1 MEKLKQVLA
10 QEDTVLFVG
19 SGISLWSG
27 LPTWCGFIEELAKFV
42 EASGANA
49 ELVRAE
55 AQRGDL
61 LQAASYGFYKL
72 TKPQICDFVRKACRY
87 GVAKPH
93 EIHRKLVSLGPR
105 CFLTTNYDDLIEESL
120 RRWQPDRFYRSPVT
134 NRHLTELAE
143 IVHARATDFVFKP
156 HGDANDSES
165 IILTRE
171 QYRQLL
177 PGGERQA
184 ALESVKMLMASRP
197 VVYVGFGLHDPDFMY
212 VRDLLSNTY
221 KGGTRDHYA
230 IVADVVDAEID
241 YWRINYGIHLVGY
254 ATTERA
260 DNSRDH
266 SALLKLLDD
275 YLVVTPP
282 TATPASS
289 TLGCP
294 SCSPDTVLALARH
307 AARLDRAPKC
317 HPEFPIRVHSERV
330 GRATGLPYFQP
341 DEFDHCP
348 VERFL
353 DEGPFRAV
361 LIGLPGAGKS
371 YSLQQAAAR
380 LAEKLHESCLSDT
393 FDETKIVVPLLAD
406 LKLYHGD
413 LDDLI
418 NRTLPH
424 GLSLSDL
431 SHRCKVKI
439 YLDSFN
445 EMPRE
450 YWESG
455 SYEADF
461 AKVIAD
467 NANASFI
474 IGSRTSDGLSKVG
487 FPFYRLDQ
495 IDEAF
500 VTAELERL
508 KIDVGGRFQR
518 EVRWLLQKPF
528 YFQLVASRTVSLP
541 EQPHPRDIYQTFF
554 RGLAGSFQ
562 ERFGQAFNLEH
573 ALSLAAYEAIN
584 RGEEAQSLA
593 DVLQILKT
601 ELEGSGL
608 VGILA
613 PDVANW
619 LVSKSVVIPYRGA
632 RIALFH
638 QSATEYLAAS
648 ELARRYQRSPHILK
662 EKLSLTRWDQ
672 ALFLTLSLLAPSD
685 GASFLKAVIDADF
698 ALALAATKYLEFERD
713 DVVAKLLSEI
723 PSRIEGLGPFETK
736 IESTLQFELALSDV
750 PEPQLR
756 ALMKCG
762 NIIGAAAVNRLVELK
777 GASVKDEILQS
788 LFESRD
794 DFNYC
799 LNGIARA
806 LRPFATPDDVQKIVA
821 LADSIK
827 DEVLPDSNDEVAG
840 GFTSGAASF
849 LSGLDVTVIREAF
862 LPKDESDLMSEV
874 SARVVCNILQN
885 KHSTDALELA
895 ADLLSHGVNQ
905 AATAIYFIS
914 HFAKPD
920 DGLSWASFSHEHVDR
935 LVSKLSDEKEK
946 SWSLKALKCVCDARP
961 DLVKIVRAHALTA
974 RGITKAA
981 LLHCCSSEDTA
992 VVFGALAELGTMG
1005 IGRHGLQCT
1014 HLLDQIELNWAG
1026 HEDLFVQLLRLRET
1040 RLALALLEV
1049 EHTHETLGE
1058 CEIGP
1063 IDWWLEWLMHE
1074 RNTDSG
1080 GWFCY
1085 RLACLFARVL
1095 NAGTRHA
1102 FLAEFNKVGSR
1113 FRSLLAHSILPHFPD
1128 LTTDVFSEDAISFLL
1143 ADLNRAGSAAGWPE
1157 HLLCRTATEQFV
1169 NERLLPLVPDANP
1182 PLSENL
1188 RKVLRRAGSCH
1199 GRRYI
1204 RT

>member
-55 AQRGDL
+55 AQRGHL

-120 RRWQPDRFYRSPVT
+120 RRWQPDRFYRPPVT
-134 NRHLTELAE
+134 NRHLTEIAE

-221 KGGTRDHYA
+221 KGDTRDHYA
-230 IVADVVDAEID
+230 IVADIVDAEID
-241 YWRINYGIHLVGY
+241 YWRINYGIHLVAY

-260 DNSRDH
+260 DKSKDH
-266 SALLKLLDD
+266 GALLKLLDD
-275 YLVVTPP
+275 YLVVAPP
-282 TATPASS
+282 AATPAAT

-294 SCSPDTVLALARH
+294 SYSPDCVLALARH

-317 HPEFPIRVHSERV
+317 HPEFPIRVYLERIGGV
-330 GRATGLPYFQP
+330 KGLPYFQP

-353 DEGPFRAV
+353 DEGPSRAV
-361 LIGLPGAGKS
+361 LIGLPGSGKS
-371 YSLQQAAAR
+371 YSLQRSAAR

-393 FDETKIVVPLLAD
+393 FDEKTFVVPLLAD

-418 NRTLPH
+418 NRTLPN

-431 SHRCKVKI
+431 SQRCKVKI

-467 NANASFI
+467 NADASFI
-474 IGSRTSDGLSKVG
+474 IGSRTTDGLSKVE
-487 FPFYRLDQ
+487 FPFYGLDQ
-495 IDEAF
+495 IDEGF

-541 EQPHPRDIYQTFF
+541 EQAHPRDFYQTFF
-554 RGLAGSFQ
+554 KGLTSSFQ
-562 ERFGQAFNLEH
+562 ERFGQSFNLEY

-584 RGEEAQSLA
+584 RGQEAQPLA
-593 DVLQILKT
+593 DALQIL
-601 ELEGSGL
+601 EAQLEGAGL
-608 VGILA
+608 VKILA

-619 LVSKSVVIPYRGA
+619 LVSKSVLIPYRGA
-632 RIALFH
+632 RIAFFH

-648 ELARRYQRSPHILK
+648 ELARRYQRNPHILK
-662 EKLSLTRWDQ
+662 DKLSLTRWDQ
-672 ALFLTLSLLAPSD
+672 ALFLTLSLLPPSD
-685 GASFLKAVIDADF
+685 GATFLQAVGDADF
-698 ALALAATKYLEFERD
+698 ALALVASKYLEFDRD
-713 DVVAKLLSEI
+713 EVVAKLLSEI
-723 PSRIEGLGPFETK
+723 PSRIEGLGTFETQ
-736 IESTLQFELALSDV
+736 IDSAVEFGLAVSDV
-750 PEPQLR
+750 HEPQLR

-762 NIIGAAAVNRLVELK
+762 NIVGGAAVTRLVELK
-777 GASVKDEILQS
+777 GASLKDELLQS
-788 LFESRD
+788 LLESRD

-799 LNGIARA
+799 VNGIARA
-806 LRPFATPDDVQKIVA
+806 LRPFATPDDIQKMVA

-827 DEVLPDSNDEVAG
+827 DEIPPGAPDEVAH
-840 GFTSGAASF
+840 GFT
-849 LSGLDVTVIREAF
+849 DR
-862 LPKDESDLMSEV
+862 K
-874 SARVVCNILQN
+874 
-885 KHSTDALELA
+885 ST
-895 ADLLSHGVNQ
+895 
-905 AATAIYFIS
+905 
-914 HFAKPD
+914 
-920 DGLSWASFSHEHVDR
+920 R
-935 LVSKLSDEKEK
+935 
-946 SWSLKALKCVCDARP
+946 
-961 DLVKIVRAHALTA
+961 
-974 RGITKAA
+974 
-981 LLHCCSSEDTA
+981 
-992 VVFGALAELGTMG
+992 
-1005 IGRHGLQCT
+1005 
-1014 HLLDQIELNWAG
+1014 
-1026 HEDLFVQLLRLRET
+1026 
-1040 RLALALLEV
+1040 
-1049 EHTHETLGE
+1049 
-1058 CEIGP
+1058 
-1063 IDWWLEWLMHE
+1063 
-1074 RNTDSG
+1074 
-1080 GWFCY
+1080 
-1085 RLACLFARVL
+1085 
-1095 NAGTRHA
+1095 
-1102 FLAEFNKVGSR
+1102 
-1113 FRSLLAHSILPHFPD
+1113 
-1128 LTTDVFSEDAISFLL
+1128 
-1143 ADLNRAGSAAGWPE
+1143 
-1157 HLLCRTATEQFV
+1157 
-1169 NERLLPLVPDANP
+1169 
-1182 PLSENL
+1182 
-1188 RKVLRRAGSCH
+1188 
-1199 GRRYI
+1199 
-1204 RT
+1204 